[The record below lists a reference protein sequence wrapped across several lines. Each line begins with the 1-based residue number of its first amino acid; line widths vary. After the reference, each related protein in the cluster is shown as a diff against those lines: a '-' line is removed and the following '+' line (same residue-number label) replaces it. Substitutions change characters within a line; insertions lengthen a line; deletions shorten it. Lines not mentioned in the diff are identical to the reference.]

1 MVFQVDLPFLLHE
14 GLQGLLYH
22 NEEEYR
28 AIVADTQ
35 TVNFSVY
42 PFSLAMSIPSAQGQF
57 SRARGA

>member
-1 MVFQVDLPFLLHE
+1 VGDHAQDVN
-14 GLQGLLYH
+14 GLF

-28 AIVADTQ
+28 AILVDTQ

-42 PFSLAMSIPSAQGQF
+42 PFSLAMSIPSVQGQF